1 MPQAFILPIIS
12 YAAKATLFLMM
23 NYENPLTPYLTL
35 SSLAVISLII
45 DVLLALYLGYC
56 IVKKESNPLWCLPF
70 GLLLTVPLINTSLL
84 LIGISLIPIAVSLGY
99 VLIARRL
106 LARYK

>member
-1 MPQAFILPIIS
+1 MPQAFVLPIIS

-35 SSLAVISLII
+35 SSFTVISLII

-56 IVKKESNPLWCLPF
+56 IVKKERNPQWCLPF
-70 GLLLTVPLINTSLL
+70 GLYCIPFGALSHPFGVLYLLPLI
-84 LIGISLIPIAVSLGY
+84 VSLGY
-99 VLIARRL
+99 VFGARMLFGRS
-106 LARYK
+106 K

>member
-1 MPQAFILPIIS
+1 MPQAFVLPIIS

-35 SSLAVISLII
+35 SSFTVISLII

-56 IVKKESNPLWCLPF
+56 IVKKERNPLWCLPF
-70 GLLLTVPLINTSLL
+70 GLCCLPFGALSHPLAFLFLLPLT
-84 LIGISLIPIAVSLGY
+84 VSLGY
-99 VLIARRL
+99 VFIARML
-106 LARYK
+106 FDCSK